1 MLDLGGERQRDRAF
15 APLEQVGEPP
25 IGDDHVRQRVRGER
39 DVGHRPLVRWSREHE
54 LDQTDRL
61 AAVGDRREQA
71 RVVVAAFDDD
81 DLLGQRAAVGGV
93 HQRDALGGLAA
104 LGSRGRS
111 GAGVAEPDERSPAE
125 VRDQE
130 RHLRRAERVSQALTE
145 DVRRRDRRRVLDGRE

>member
-39 DVGHRPLVRWSREHE
+39 DVGHDRLVRCPREHE
-54 LDQTDRL
+54 LEQADRL

-111 GAGVAEPDERSPAE
+111 VARVAQADERAPAE

-130 RHLRRAERVSQALTE
+130 RHLRRAEGISQALTE
-145 DVRRRDRRRVLDGRE
+145 NVGRRDRRRVLDGRQ